1 MRADSHCTH
10 RFDICAL
17 VTCGCGWL
25 IIPQD
30 DLERLRAVYEPFLA
44 AYPLCYGYWKKYADA
59 ENRHGNVEAALAVY
73 ERGVAATPYSM
84 DLWVQFATYKKGNG
98 GTPEEIRG

>member
-1 MRADSHCTH
+1 
-10 RFDICAL
+10 L
-17 VTCGCGWL
+17 L
-25 IIPQD
+25 IEIVDCYVQD
-30 DLERLRAVYEPFLA
+30 DLERMRAVYEPFLA

-84 DLWVQFATYKKGNG
+84 DLWVQFATYKKANG
-98 GTPEEIRG
+98 GTPEEVRG